1 MTTRSLLALAALPLT
16 LSACSGGQ
24 TADAAAP
31 VVRGVPVRTARV
43 ESRDIDETLVLTG
56 TLKPRAQVQLVA
68 ELQARLVKV
77 VRDEGARVQAGEV
90 LAVLDA
96 TDYRLSNDRAK
107 AALAVAEANRSHAL
121 AERERAQNLL
131 KTGGI
136 TAKDSLAAEV
146 ALQVAEASVAQVKA
160 EAAIVAQ
167 QLART
172 EIRAPFAGRVARRLA
187 DPGAMLANGTPV
199 FTFVDDSVLEFKAP
213 VPSAHYGKAKVGAPV
228 DVQVDALGVTGV
240 KGRLARVSPLVE
252 ERTRSFDTEVEGGIE
267 QVVRTALEL
276 SQQQDPA
283 WRRRSQSRPMPSWR
297 PGRAAERRFVK
308 WSDAN
313 QLTPGEEATF
323 TVAAIGP
330 VGHVYLAKPLDE
342 KNPEAILVDMTN
354 NENQRQLI
362 GAIVPRGG
370 QWYFFKLLGDGAAVA
385 PQKDAFTKF
394 VQTSNY

>member
-252 ERTRSFDTEVEGGIE
+252 ERTRSFEVTVE
-267 QVVRTALEL
+267 V
-276 SQQQDPA
+276 
-283 WRRRSQSRPMPSWR
+283 
-297 PGRAAERRFVK
+297 PGRDGLVGGLFARATVVVGRVEQALVVPPSALQRDGAEPQSAQAFVVTGGKAERRTLALGVETP
-308 WSDAN
+308 DAL
-313 QLTPGEEATF
+313 QVREGLAAGDTVVLDPPVALASGAPVEAAT
-323 TVAAIGP
+323 A
-330 VGHVYLAKPLDE
+330 
-342 KNPEAILVDMTN
+342 
-354 NENQRQLI
+354 R
-362 GAIVPRGG
+362 PR
-370 QWYFFKLLGDGAAVA
+370 
-385 PQKDAFTKF
+385 
-394 VQTSNY
+394 